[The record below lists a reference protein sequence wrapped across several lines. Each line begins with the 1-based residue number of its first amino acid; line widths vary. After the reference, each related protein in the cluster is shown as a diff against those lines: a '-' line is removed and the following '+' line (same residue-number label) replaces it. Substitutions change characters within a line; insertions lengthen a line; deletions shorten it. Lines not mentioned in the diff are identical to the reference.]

1 MNPSPDIS
9 TELKKQ
15 DSKELNSRQ
24 KSESPNPTTPKKA
37 TSPKELQKS
46 LSYPIERELNTDF
59 SLSFKEIYNYHINEI
74 EKKTN
79 LKINHIYYFILV
91 AFFFF
96 MIGYFERI
104 FSYIITGYYPVI
116 WTIEDYKLKKD
127 FFWKKW
133 GTYWTVFSVL
143 IFFDIHKD
151 EVLKFVPLY
160 FYVKCIFLMMLFL
173 PGFSVA
179 IIFYDEF
186 LKNIFLLIEKYFFN
200 KDDNDT
206 MINDFKKNVKV
217 KQE

>member
-1 MNPSPDIS
+1 
-9 TELKKQ
+9 
-15 DSKELNSRQ
+15 
-24 KSESPNPTTPKKA
+24 
-37 TSPKELQKS
+37 
-46 LSYPIERELNTDF
+46 
-59 SLSFKEIYNYHINEI
+59 
-74 EKKTN
+74 
-79 LKINHIYYFILV
+79 
-91 AFFFF
+91 